1 MVAKST
7 GAACNLDCEYCFFLS
22 KELLY
27 DAPRQQMD
35 DDTLRD
41 YIVEFL
47 AASNDGE
54 VMMLWQG
61 GEPTLRGLPFFR
73 RVVELADEY
82 RRPRQKVTHA
92 IQTNATLIDEEW
104 AAFLAEQDFLVGVS
118 IDGPA
123 HLHDA
128 YRKNRG
134 GRGTYDMVARGYR
147 LLQRAGVLTNIL
159 CTVNAANQHSGVE
172 IYRHFRDDLGAQ
184 YLQFIPIV
192 ERVNDK
198 DLPVAEAGWR
208 TASGERLLYRQEG
221 AAVTSRSV
229 DPMAYGQ
236 FLTEIFEEW
245 VQHDVGA
252 VFIQDLDAALSAM
265 FGIHPVCVH
274 APQCGN
280 NVAMEFNGDVYAC
293 DHWVEPDWRLGSI
306 REKSFAELVST
317 DTMREFSK
325 KKNLQLTQQ
334 CRRCPHLRMCQGGCP
349 KDRFMTSIDG
359 EEGQNYLCPGYF
371 HFYSSIRPD
380 LVVMA
385 RLVRANRAPAE
396 ILDPQVRNRL
406 RPSARCPFH
415 RGICH
420 DHISVGHSIADFIA

>member
-1 MVAKST
+1 MRKRLPLSVVAKPT

-27 DAPRQQMD
+27 DAPRQRMD
-35 DDTLRD
+35 DDTLRR
-41 YIVEFL
+41 YIAEFL

-73 RVVELADEY
+73 RVVELAEEY

-92 IQTNATLIDEEW
+92 IQTNATLIDDDW
-104 AAFLAEQDFLVGVS
+104 STFLAEHDFLVGVS
-118 IDGPA
+118 IDGPRDM
-123 HLHDA
+123 HDA

-134 GRGTYDMVARGYR
+134 GRGTYDMVLRGYH
-147 LLQRAGVLTNIL
+147 LLQKAGVRTNIL
-159 CTVNAANQHSGVE
+159 CTVNAANQDHGVE
-172 IYRHFRDDLGAQ
+172 VYRHFRDNLGAR

-192 ERVNDK
+192 ERVNDE
-198 DLPVAEAGWR
+198 DLAVAEAGWR
-208 TASGERLLYRQEG
+208 TASGQRLLYRQEG

-229 DPMAYGQ
+229 DPMAYGR
-236 FLTEIFEEW
+236 FLAEIFEEW
-245 VQHDVGA
+245 VRHDVGT
-252 VFIQDLDAALSAM
+252 VFVQDFDAALSAM

-306 REKSFAELVST
+306 REKTFPELVST
-317 DTMREFSK
+317 DVMREFSK

-349 KDRFMTSIDG
+349 KDRFTTSVDG
-359 EEGQNYLCPGYF
+359 EAGQNYLCPGYD

-380 LVVMA
+380 MVAMA

-396 ILDPQVRNRL
+396 ILDPQVRRSL
-406 RPSARCPFH
+406 RPSAR
-415 RGICH
+415 
-420 DHISVGHSIADFIA
+420 